1 MKSLKRLICIFISF
15 SLLFVLLPPHMFA
28 ASNPLAESYRDIE
41 YTIFIDGKLAS
52 FNDQAYLADNGTV
65 YIPIK
70 MFKQIGSLIAV
81 GNGFEVKTK
90 LNKEQVSKKDTILY
104 KGITYISFEKF
115 LKVSGYSGRNEDNLM
130 VAFIWGDEDGATRTK
145 KLMNGVLSVPKA
157 YRSAF
162 GSKVYS
168 YALDQP
174 GWIVSMTQLYQL
186 TEVTI
191 QSANGKTVTEYIY
204 KDIGF
209 SNFCYYFDYEY
220 FIHIAFKGGEYWAN
234 KNSLPSSNPLY
245 HLEKIKIISVDIKKN
260 NVIVKAKRASGK
272 SITFKLPVTDDP
284 NEFINGLFYDSDP
297 KKDYPGW
304 SSNVWKLIS
313 QQKIKLGMTFNQ
325 VLLSWGSPNSTSNST
340 SSLGSI
346 DIWVYGNTYVTF
358 YNGQIYSWSDY

>member
-1 MKSLKRLICIFISF
+1 MKGFKELICIFISF
-15 SLLFVLLPPHMFA
+15 SLLFLLLPPYTLA
-28 ASNPLAESYRDIE
+28 AGNPLTESYRDIE

-52 FNDQAYLADNGTV
+52 SKDQAYLADNGTI

-90 LNKEQVSKKDTILY
+90 LKKEQVSKKDTILY

-115 LKVSGYSGRNEDNLM
+115 LKISGYSGRNEDNLM

-157 YRSAF
+157 YRSVF

-220 FIHIAFKGGEYWAN
+220 FIHIAFKGAN
-234 KNSLPSSNPLY
+234 IGLT
-245 HLEKIKIISVDIKKN
+245 KIIYLLQI
-260 NVIVKAKRASGK
+260 R
-272 SITFKLPVTDDP
+272 
-284 NEFINGLFYDSDP
+284 FI
-297 KKDYPGW
+297 
-304 SSNVWKLIS
+304 I
-313 QQKIKLGMTFNQ
+313 
-325 VLLSWGSPNSTSNST
+325 
-340 SSLGSI
+340 
-346 DIWVYGNTYVTF
+346 
-358 YNGQIYSWSDY
+358 